1 MEVVAADRTA
11 DDEYHLHELEIA
23 RTPGDP
29 RRVMPPVP
37 PGVRSVLDVGC
48 GAGQTLIATDL
59 GPDVLAVGV
68 DVDQHALA
76 LGRRLTDDVLLAGAQ
91 GEALPF
97 RDGAFDM
104 VLCRVALPYMHVPTA
119 LAEMARVLRPGGELW
134 LTLHPASMTLR
145 ELAERVRARDARAAL
160 YRAYVLAN
168 GVALH
173 LAGRQFPFPGGHHR
187 QESFQTEGGMTRLLR
202 SAGFGSIE
210 RRASPF
216 FVMTAVKGEGLGP
229 RA

>member
-1 MEVVAADRTA
+1 MEGGMGLDTPDRIA

-29 RRVMPPVP
+29 RRVMPPLR

-48 GAGQTLIATDL
+48 GAGQTLIASDL
-59 GPDVLAVGV
+59 GPGVLAVGV

-76 LGRRLTDDVLLAGAQ
+76 LGRRLTDHVQLAGAK

-97 RDGAFDM
+97 RDASFDM
-104 VLCRVALPYMHVPTA
+104 VICRVALPYMHVPTA
-119 LAEMARVLRPGGELW
+119 LAEMARVLRPGGEIW

-145 ELAERVRARDARAAL
+145 ELAERVWAGDVRAAL

-168 GVALH
+168 GIALH
-173 LAGRQFPFPGGHHR
+173 LAGRQFPFPLGDR
-187 QESFQTEGGMTRLLR
+187 RTESFQTAGGMARLLR
-202 SAGFGSIE
+202 AAGFVSLE
-210 RRASPF
+210 RRESPF
-216 FVMTAVKGEGLGP
+216 FVMTGVYG
-229 RA
+229 RV